1 MRRVD
6 SEASLAEGA
15 ESFQAHLAFSRGLA
29 PKTLEAYGRDIRFF
43 LKFLAAQGVV
53 ACAAVTRDHVRA
65 YLDHL
70 RARRQRPASRARA
83 FVAMREFLA
92 HLKAAGLAPRDVS
105 AGLDAPRRDR
115 ALPKGLSEEVTQR
128 LVNSVAGE
136 TPRDL
141 RDRAMLEMLYGSGLR
156 VSELCDLKVADFIAD
171 ADLLRCFGKGSKERL
186 VPVGVAE
193 GRALA
198 RWLAEGRAA
207 FDRTGGS
214 DTHLFLTRLGRK
226 FTRVGVF
233 KMLKE
238 RAAAAG
244 VDPAVVSP
252 HVLRH
257 CFASHLLAHGA
268 DIRAIQEMLGHAS
281 IATTQ
286 VYTHVDQGRF
296 AEVHRLYHPRA

>member
-115 ALPKGLSEEVTQR
+115 ALPKVLSEEVTQR

-141 RDRAMLEMLYGSGLR
+141 RDRAMLEMLYGPEHAALR
-156 VSELCDLKVADFIAD
+156 IERFKKDYEDLC
-171 ADLLRCFGKGSKERL
+171 
-186 VPVGVAE
+186 
-193 GRALA
+193 
-198 RWLAEGRAA
+198 
-207 FDRTGGS
+207 
-214 DTHLFLTRLGRK
+214 
-226 FTRVGVF
+226 
-233 KMLKE
+233 
-238 RAAAAG
+238 
-244 VDPAVVSP
+244 
-252 HVLRH
+252 
-257 CFASHLLAHGA
+257 
-268 DIRAIQEMLGHAS
+268 HA
-281 IATTQ
+281 
-286 VYTHVDQGRF
+286 
-296 AEVHRLYHPRA
+296 